1 MPGSAGHFCRWAKAA
16 GEESPSGMLLPAAGA
31 AVAAGLASTGS
42 VAHRSHPICAQKPP
56 FLVTELSAN
65 PICTQ
70 KPLVLVTEFRVID
83 PDRRCRT
90 VDAPQTAHPG
100 GCSGN
105 GVIPGPTPF
114 PQNGLLCTS
123 SGTGPRGEITPFPPQ
138 ARSTSRHSHHPLAPR
153 PKPYF
158 KNTKNTARTRQAK
171 AAMWFQWMGWPLKTN
186 ITMMVKTVREITSW
200 ITFS

>member
-1 MPGSAGHFCRWAKAA
+1 MPQYFTQHAPPPLCPPCHSA
-16 GEESPSGMLLPAAGA
+16 
-31 AVAAGLASTGS
+31 GS

-70 KPLVLVTEFRVID
+70 KPLVLVTEFRVIY

-100 GCSGN
+100 GCGGN

-114 PQNGLLCTS
+114 PRNGLLCTS
-123 SGTGPRGEITPFPPQ
+123 SGNGPRGEITPFPPQ

-153 PKPYF
+153 PNPTSK
-158 KNTKNTARTRQAK
+158 TRRTRRGRGRRRRRCGSS
-171 AAMWFQWMGWPLKTN
+171 GWAGL
-186 ITMMVKTVREITSW
+186 
-200 ITFS
+200 